1 MATWL
6 RDLRF
11 TLRRLAA
18 TPGFTAATLL
28 TLALGIGANT
38 AIFTVINSVL
48 LKPLPFAQPEQ
59 LIVPWQSAPGINIE
73 QLNPSLADY
82 VTWREHSRTLSDI
95 AIWNGRALT
104 ISEFTEPERVQ
115 SIAATHRLLPMLGVN
130 PILGRHFTA
139 KDDEDSSP
147 RVALITYAWWRSR
160 FGGDPNVVGRRIKA
174 DGGAIEI
181 IGVLPQNFWFMD
193 QPHSL
198 LVPIRFTTA
207 DIRLGGYNFQGIARL
222 RPDATIATAKADFA
236 RMIKLTIERYPAPGG
251 FSKQMFLDARLTP
264 NPVSLRDDLIGDIS
278 RSLWV
283 VMATIGIVLLI
294 ACANVANLLLV
305 RMEGRAQ
312 EFAVRTA
319 LGASRS
325 QIAATMLSEC
335 LTLAMIGGAI
345 GIAFASSL
353 IWLIIKLA
361 PTPLPRMEHISIDAT
376 SLLFTVVLSLLAGLT
391 LAAIPVLKYTG
402 RRLNESLRAGGRSA
416 TASRSRHL
424 ATSALTAFQVALA
437 LTLLIGSGLMIRT
450 FISIRG
456 VHPGFTQFESLQT
469 LRVIIPNT
477 TNLKAAETIQTMHNL
492 MDRVAAIPGVTSVG
506 LMDGPPLTG
515 FSSNDPIYAS
525 NRTYRPDELAPLRRF
540 IRVAPGAFTTL
551 NTPLLAGRDY
561 TWTDIHQMR
570 QLAIISE
577 NFAREYF
584 GSPQGAIGKQIRVHN
599 AEPWSEIIGV
609 VGDIRHDGCD
619 KKAPTIV
626 YWPIRDQ
633 NVGPLLVR
641 TSRAGTEGLITDLR
655 AAIREVNAGAPV
667 TAIETMQHYYTRSMA
682 RTSFT
687 LVLLGI
693 SGAMAL
699 LLAII
704 GVYAVISY
712 TISQRTKEIG
722 IRVALGAAPSS
733 LTRMFVSRG
742 LLWAGLGAVAGLAVS
757 AALSQLMTSL
767 LYEVSPL
774 DPVTFLAAPGT
785 ILLAAA
791 LASYVPARRA
801 AGVDPMEALRAD

>member
-1 MATWL
+1 MATWF

-59 LIVPWQSAPGINIE
+59 LIVPWQSASGINIE
-73 QLNPSLADY
+73 RLNPSLADY
-82 VTWREHSRTLSDI
+82 LTWRENSHTLSDV
-95 AIWNGRALT
+95 AIWNARALT
-104 ISEFTEPERVQ
+104 INEFTEPERIQ

-139 KDDEDSSP
+139 QDDQDSSP
-147 RVALITYAWWRSR
+147 RVAMITYAWWRSR
-160 FGGDPNVVGRRIKA
+160 FGGDPNVIGRRIKA

-193 QPHSL
+193 QPHAM
-198 LVPIRFTTA
+198 LVPIRYTA
-207 DIRLGGYNFQGIARL
+207 ADLRLGGYNFQGIARL
-222 RPDATIATAKADFA
+222 RPDATLATANADFA
-236 RMIKLTIERYPAPGG
+236 RMIQLTIERFPAPGG

-264 NPVSLRDDLIGDIS
+264 NPVALRDDLIGAIS
-278 RSLWV
+278 RSLWI

-325 QIAATMLSEC
+325 QIAVTMLSEC

-361 PTPLPRMEHISIDAT
+361 PSPLPRMEHISIDAT
-376 SLLFTVVLSLLAGLT
+376 SLLFTVLLSLLAGLT
-391 LAAIPVLKYTG
+391 LAGIPVLKYTG

-416 TASRSRHL
+416 TASRSRHF
-424 ATSALTAFQVALA
+424 ATSALTAVQVALA

-450 FISIRG
+450 FLSIRR
-456 VHPGFTQFESLQT
+456 VDPGFTQIESLQT

-477 TNLKAAETIQTMHNL
+477 TNLKPAETIQIMNNL
-492 MDRVAAIPGVTSVG
+492 IARVAAIAGVTSAS

-515 FSSNDPIYAS
+515 FSSNDPIYAD

-540 IRVAPGAFTTL
+540 IRVAPGAFATL

-561 TWTDIHQMR
+561 TWTDIHQLR
-570 QLAIISE
+570 RLAIISE

-584 GSPQGAIGKQIRVHN
+584 GSPQGAIGKRIRVHS

-619 KKAPTIV
+619 KKAPTVV

-633 NVGPLLVR
+633 NVGPLLIR
-641 TSRAGTEGLITDLR
+641 TSRAGTEGLITELR
-655 AAIREVNAGAPV
+655 AAIREVNAGAPI
-667 TAIETMQHYYTRSMA
+667 TAVETMQHYYTRSMA

-722 IRVALGAAPSS
+722 IRVALGAAGSS
-733 LTRMFVSRG
+733 LTRMFVARG

-774 DPVTFLAAPGT
+774 DPVTYLAAPGA

-791 LASYVPARRA
+791 LASYLPARRA
-801 AGVDPMEALRAD
+801 AAVDPMEALRAD